1 MYGKPKKTWTTL
13 ATTVPVGM
21 NVISLNEDVDWQIGD
36 QIVVASTSFDP
47 N

>member
-13 ATTVPVGM
+13 ATTVPAVY
-21 NVISLNEDVDWQIGD
+21 NVITVNEDVDWQIGD
-36 QIVVASTSFDP
+36 QIVVASTSFDS